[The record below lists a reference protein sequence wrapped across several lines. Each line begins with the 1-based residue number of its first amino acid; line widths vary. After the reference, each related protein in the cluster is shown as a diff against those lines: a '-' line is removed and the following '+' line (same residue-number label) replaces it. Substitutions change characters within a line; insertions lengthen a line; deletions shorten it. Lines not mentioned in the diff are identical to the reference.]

1 LIIYMHIIIDATTT
15 QDQFAYAGVGQYTK
29 NIVLNLAKEFP
40 STNYSVL
47 LFEEKESTLDSEIKK
62 YSNIEIV
69 RVGKY
74 KVNDYKNDITY
85 YLQILPKVKNIRRND
100 SIFFSP
106 YFWRNYPSDIM
117 PTVLFVHD
125 MNLPLFNMY
134 SQQSPIHNEI
144 RKIQYWLSMN
154 KSLKCKYLICNSET
168 TKKDYLKYYPKYPS
182 ENVFVSYL
190 GISLKEEEYSLE
202 NILPKDYK
210 ERGYFIYLGGGI
222 NRNKNSE
229 GVINGYVEF
238 LKLLNKE
245 NPPYLVIAGGKFQDR
260 GLKEVQELYE
270 INKKNSIEDDVFFT
284 GFYPDESTY
293 SLLHN
298 ALGFLHLS
306 LYEGFGITVSEALR
320 AKVPAILHKNPVYEE
335 LFKDVSLMV
344 NGLDSK
350 DVGKSIYDVYLNRER
365 YAEMVEKGYEL
376 SKKYTWE
383 DVARKTHK
391 VFESVNV

>member
-1 LIIYMHIIIDATTT
+1 MHIIIDATTT

-47 LFEEKESTLDSEIKK
+47 LFEERESTLDSEIKK

>member
-1 LIIYMHIIIDATTT
+1 MHIIIDATTT

-85 YLQILPKVKNIRRND
+85 YLQILPKVKSIRRND

-168 TKKDYLKYYPKYPS
+168 TKKDYLKYYPKYQS

-270 INKKNSIEDDVFFT
+270 IIKKNSIEDDVFFT

>member
-85 YLQILPKVKNIRRND
+85 YLQILPKVKSIRRND

-168 TKKDYLKYYPKYPS
+168 TKNDYLKYYPKYQS

-270 INKKNSIEDDVFFT
+270 IIKKNSIEDDVFFT

>member
-1 LIIYMHIIIDATTT
+1 MHIIIDATTT

-29 NIVLNLAKEFP
+29 NIVLTLAKEFP

-238 LKLLNKE
+238 LKLLNRE

-270 INKKNSIEDDVFFT
+270 IIKKNSIEDDVFFT